1 MSPSYSFL
9 RGGSSCSTSWTD
21 GYSVFYVLVETQCSD
36 PLIVFTYDSS
46 RCADGLLQLHCQIE
60 CRTG

>member
-21 GYSVFYVLVETQCSD
+21 GHSVFYVLVETQCSD
-36 PLIVFTYDSS
+36 LLTRPTDDSS
-46 RCADGLLQLHCQIE
+46 RCADSLLHLHCQIA
-60 CRTG
+60 